1 MMTKVIPINTEL
13 VDDETAQVMKSWN
26 LDLVSPQAVRDALP
40 VDGTDVTIEIDS
52 PGGYVTAG
60 SAIASLLKDYSGSVT
75 AKIIGEAASAA
86 TVVAL
91 AADKIAMAPTATFMI
106 HRVSAYG
113 VSGNTGDMDKFKDVL
128 SMQDQQFAN
137 LYASRTGK
145 TPDEMLKLM
154 TDETYMS
161 AEQAKE
167 LGFVDEIMFDEQP
180 SLVAGPKTM
189 LTKEI
194 VDALKDYQKLKNQKP
209 SAVVNVDSDEIVKLL
224 AEKLSP
230 YLHDNDKKK
239 PKQSKFA
246 GFLF

>member
-1 MMTKVIPINTEL
+1 MTKAIPINTEL
-13 VDDETAQVMKSWN
+13 VEDETASVAKSFG
-26 LDLVSPQAVRDALP
+26 LDLVSPQSVRDALP
-40 VDGTDVTIEIDS
+40 DDGSDVTIEINS
-52 PGGYVTAG
+52 PGGKVAAG
-60 SAIASLLKDYSGSVT
+60 SAIATMLKEYSGTVT
-75 AKIIGEAASAA
+75 AKIIGLAASAA

-91 AADKIAMAPTATFMI
+91 AADHIMMAPTATFMI
-106 HRVSAYG
+106 HRVSATG
-113 VSGNTGDMDKFKDVL
+113 VSGNAGDMDKLKDVL

-167 LGFVDEIMFDEQP
+167 LGFVDEIMFDEQL

-189 LTKEI
+189 LTPEI
-194 VDALKDYQKLKNQKP
+194 VDALKAYRKIKDKP
-209 SAVVNVDSDEIVKLL
+209 SAPVINIDTDEL
-224 AEKLSP
+224 AEKLANKLKP
-230 YLHDNDKKK
+230 HEE

>member
-1 MMTKVIPINTEL
+1 MMTTVIPINTEL
-13 VDDETAQVMKSWN
+13 VDDETAQVMKNWN

-40 VDGTDVTIEIDS
+40 ADGTDVTIEIDS

-91 AADKIAMAPTATFMI
+91 AADKIEMAPTATFMI
-106 HRVSAYG
+106 HRVSVSG

-189 LTKEI
+189 LTPEI
-194 VDALKDYQKLKNQKP
+194 VDALKAYRKIKDKP
-209 SAVVNVDSDEIVKLL
+209 TEPAVKIDTDEL
-224 AEKLSP
+224 AEKLANKLKP
-230 YLHDNDKKK
+230 HEE

>member
-1 MMTKVIPINTEL
+1 MTTVIPINTQL
-13 VDDETAQVMKSWN
+13 VDDETASVMKSWG
-26 LDLVSPQAVRDALP
+26 LDLVSLNAIREMLP
-40 VDGTDVTIEIDS
+40 TDNSDVVVEIDS
-52 PGGYVTAG
+52 PGGLVTAG
-60 SAIASLLKDYSGSVT
+60 SSIATLLKDYPGTVT
-75 AKIIGEAASAA
+75 AKIIGQAASAA

-91 AADKIAMAPTATFMI
+91 SADKIMMAPTATFMI
-106 HRVSAYG
+106 HRVSASG

-224 AEKLSP
+224 AEKLNP
-230 YLHDNDKKK
+230 YLHDNDKKE
-239 PKQSKFA
+239 PKQSNFA